1 LGEFEMAELQKIKI
15 STGYGWRLRFY
26 VGQKREVLGLG
37 EFDEPAAMVAKSH
50 IEHLIEVKK
59 LDRPPQPTTSRWL
72 SKIPERIYDR
82 LAELQL
88 VMPRKINEYP
98 RTMLA
103 FMRAYIAMRTDWKK
117 PVNYEQAV
125 VCLEKFLNKK
135 DCPLEAFTKGDAER
149 WHRVMINS
157 GLSPNTAGQHI
168 KRCRQM
174 MKLALEDEL
183 ITRNPFIGVKIDLRS
198 DVSKNRFVDRAMAEA
213 VLEACPD
220 QEWRVLFALARYG
233 GLRCP
238 SEVLAL
244 RWSDINWERNRFKVR
259 ASKTARYGKGE
270 RIVPLWPELRA
281 ELDTL
286 FELMAPGTDC
296 PADSFVITIY
306 RCSETNLRTRFSSI
320 IDKAGVTRWPK
331 PFIALRA
338 SRRTELER
346 SGSFANHVLNEWFGH
361 SADVAD
367 TYYLQVTED
376 DFATA
381 IRPKIV
387 LGGGDHGSSRKSKD
401 LYEDLSEGNQESPK
415 EIRPLKNPE
424 KTQVLMDL
432 GGMREFEKYTQQ
444 DSNLQPSAS

>member
-1 LGEFEMAELQKIKI
+1 MAELQRIKVKA
-15 STGYGWRLRFY
+15 GFGWRLRFY
-26 VGQKREVLGLG
+26 VGDKREVLGLG
-37 EFDEPAAMVAKSH
+37 EFDEPAAVIAKSH

-59 LDRPPQPTTSRWL
+59 LDRPPQPTTTRWL
-72 SKIPERIYDR
+72 SKVPVRIYDR

-88 VMPRKINEYP
+88 VMPRKISEYP

-103 FMRAYIAMRTDWKK
+103 FMRAYIAMRVDWKK

-125 VCLEKFLNKK
+125 GSLEKFLNKK

-174 MKLALEDEL
+174 MKLALDDEL
-183 ITRNPFIGVKIDLRS
+183 ITRNPFVGIKIDLRS
-198 DVSKNRFVDRAMAEA
+198 DVSKNRFIDRATTEA

-220 QEWRVLFALARYG
+220 QEWRVLFALGRYG

-238 SEVLAL
+238 SEALAL
-244 RWSDINWERNRFKVR
+244 RWSDINWERNRFKVK

-270 RIVPLWPELRA
+270 RVVPLWPELRA

-320 IDKAGVTRWPK
+320 IDKAGVARWPK

-361 SADVAD
+361 SAEVAD
-367 TYYLQVTED
+367 TYYLQVTEE
-376 DFATA
+376 DFTAA
-381 IRPKIV
+381 IRPKD
-387 LGGGDHGSSRKSKD
+387 LLSGGVSRSEEKHKD
-401 LYEDLSEGNQESPK
+401 LFEDLSEGNQEPPS
-415 EIRPLKNPE
+415 EIGPVRNSG
-424 KTQVLMDL
+424 KTQVLMGL
-432 GGMREFEKYTQQ
+432 GGMSDFAKYTQQ